1 MCFSLLQ
8 MFQCATAS
16 STGGARVDDR
26 LTVVGQVMSTIP
38 SALRAKL
45 TKKLSELAEARQN
58 AVSKK
63 AGFKSIDTIVVGGT
77 KGKAGGKGD
86 AGMALCYCDV
96 SSMPYGMDAELLC
109 ANTTGAV
116 CRQER

>member
-1 MCFSLLQ
+1 

-16 STGGARVDDR
+16 STGGASVDDR

-86 AGMALCYCDV
+86 AGMALCCYMR
-96 SSMPYGMDAELLC
+96 SGMNAELLC